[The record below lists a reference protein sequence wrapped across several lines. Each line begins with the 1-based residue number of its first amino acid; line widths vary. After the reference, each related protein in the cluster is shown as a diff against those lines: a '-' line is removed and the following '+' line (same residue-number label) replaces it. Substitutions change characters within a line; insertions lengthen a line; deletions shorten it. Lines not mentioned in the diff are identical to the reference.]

1 MPGLPLFTMKRILF
15 LMTAVLGMAAAA
27 WALNDN
33 KAKDIQ
39 SASTIVAQQVWYDV
53 DGSSEL
59 PSDLEI
65 TSGPASL
72 PKNQPTC
79 NMTNAGLPC
88 GVHLSFPNNDAPS
101 SVPAGTTVQDL
112 IDNYGASII
121 LDGLGDPEFTRK
133 N

>member
-1 MPGLPLFTMKRILF
+1 MKTTKSKIV
-15 LMTAVLGMAAAA
+15 AVLSAVVLVMGTFFIV
-27 WALNDN
+27 
-33 KAKDIQ
+33 KAMEKEKPVVKVEKPKVV
-39 SASTIVAQQVWYDV
+39 TQQVWYDV
-53 DGSSEL
+53 NGSSEL
-59 PSDLEI
+59 PSDLQI
-65 TSGPASL
+65 TSGPSSL

-112 IDNYGASII
+112 IDNYGASIV
-121 LDGLGDPEFTRK
+121 LDGSSNPEFTRK

>member
-1 MPGLPLFTMKRILF
+1 MRTTKSKIV
-15 LMTAVLGMAAAA
+15 AVLSAAV
-27 WALNDN
+27 LVMG
-33 KAKDIQ
+33 
-39 SASTIVAQQVWYDV
+39 TFFIVRAVEKEKPAVKVEKTKVVTQQVWYDV
-53 DGSSEL
+53 NGSSENA
-59 PSDLEI
+59 SDLQI

-112 IDNYGASII
+112 IDNYGASIV